1 VVATRVATGGT
12 STRHY
17 DYPGSE
23 VDLIENGAVMAGALP
38 PQKARLLLQVLLSVG
53 ADHERIRQEFEAYAY

>member
-1 VVATRVATGGT
+1 MLFR
-12 STRHY
+12 S
-17 DYPGSE
+17 
-23 VDLIENGAVMAGALP
+23 AVMAGALP